1 MNDLEYHLYEE
12 AKAGRMTRQQLLV
25 RASVIGA
32 SVPALAAILAAC
44 GGGGSSSGGGGS
56 SSAGAVKRGG
66 TGIFG
71 ITSPAQDVD
80 PVTMFNTGA
89 IMTSQLAC
97 DYLVFPDEKYV
108 LQPRLA
114 TKWEAG
120 STPDAWTFTIRQG
133 VKWHDGSP
141 FTVDDVVASFDRITD
156 PKVGSPAKLAL
167 LERKLKKGTCRR
179 A

>member
-1 MNDLEYHLYEE
+1 
-12 AKAGRMTRQQLLV
+12 MTRQQLLV

-44 GGGGSSSGGGGS
+44 GGGGASSSGGGGS

-71 ITSPAQDVD
+71 ITTPAQDVD

-97 DYLVFPDEKYV
+97 DYLVFPDAKYV

-114 TKWEAG
+114 TKWVAG
-120 STPDAWTFTIRQG
+120 STPDSWTFTIRQG
-133 VKWHDGSP
+133 VKWQDG
-141 FTVDDVVASFDRITD
+141 T
-156 PKVGSPAKLAL
+156 
-167 LERKLKKGTCRR
+167 
-179 A
+179 

>member
-44 GGGGSSSGGGGS
+44 GGGGASSSGGGGGS

-71 ITSPAQDVD
+71 ITTPAQDVD
-80 PVTMFNTGA
+80 PVTQTPVRRHEALPLRHRQVPVHG
-89 IMTSQLAC
+89 C
-97 DYLVFPDEKYV
+97 GDVH
-108 LQPRLA
+108 PRV
-114 TKWEAG
+114 
-120 STPDAWTFTIRQG
+120 DR
-133 VKWHDGSP
+133 
-141 FTVDDVVASFDRITD
+141 VDDVEVLGRAHQVVAEAWGRHDRERM
-156 PKVGSPAKLAL
+156 VGSHA
-167 LERKLKKGTCRR
+167 
-179 A
+179 